1 MTNLEFGGI
10 YSPPHGNNVA
20 LEFVRYP
27 DTRPRPWRGATKS
40 ITVHSTPGVSVSA
53 SVITTWQQSATQ
65 SRRTIKQ
72 HCLAA
77 IHVAHI
83 TATVWQPGIPISR
96 HVVDHAQTASGL
108 ARTVSI
114 DWMLSQ
120 RIRAAMR
127 SHWKRA
133 WQVSASVLDALANAT
148 PVSLVVSAHWQP
160 SQRMAVIITD
170 RYQAQRMASRS
181 IVAMWQRARAVPH
194 VWPRPAT
201 PDIPVSPGTRIY
213 IPPVGSAV
221 ALNFEC
227 ALESHIGGVALSFR
241 ARQCTPRP
249 AILKVYLIMTDISL
263 VRLPDRVPVPISSV
277 QVRTD
282 ADSWCWDFSATV
294 TSRAALDLVRPDAGP
309 VAVEAS
315 INGHTFTAMVESWRE
330 SRSHGKSGYTITG
343 RSLSAELAAPYA
355 ATSSYTETAD
365 RTAHQL
371 ADAAML
377 NTGFTVDWSTVDWL
391 VTAGAYSY
399 RDASPMA
406 AIQQVAEAVGAI
418 VQTSRNTQHIAISPR
433 YPTSPWGW
441 AAATPVVVVTDD
453 LCRSLGTNWQTRPA
467 FDGVYVS
474 GTTQGVVALVKRTG
488 TAGANLAPMI
498 TDPLIT
504 HADAARER
512 GRNTLSAAGK
522 WSVTTIDFPLLPTGQ
537 APGLLAV
544 GDLIEVFDGYD
555 LYRAQVRSVGINA
568 QRGNG
573 SISVVQS
580 VEVERY
586 HG

>member
-10 YSPPHGNNVA
+10 YSPPRGNNVA

-27 DTRPRPWRGATKS
+27 DTRPRPWRGITRS
-40 ITVHSTPGVSVSA
+40 ISVHSTPAIGVAAATTS
-53 SVITTWQQSATQ
+53 TWQQSTTPL
-65 SRRTIKQ
+65 RYTIAL
-72 HCLAA
+72 HCQ
-77 IHVAHI
+77 VAHQLSHLI
-83 TATVWQPGIPISR
+83 ASAWQPGQPTGRAFIDHTQATAQASR
-96 HVVDHAQTASGL
+96 AI
-108 ARTVSI
+108 SI
-114 DWMLSQ
+114 DWMVAQ
-120 RIRAAMR
+120 RISAAAR
-127 SHWKRA
+127 SHWQRA
-133 WQVSASVLDALANAT
+133 SVISRSVLDMLANAVQ
-148 PVSLVVSAHWQP
+148 VSHVVTTHWQP
-160 SQRMAVIITD
+160 GQYMVAIITD
-170 RYQAQRMASRS
+170 RYQAQLLAARS
-181 IVAMWQRARAVPH
+181 ISAAWHRARAVPH
-194 VWPRPAT
+194 IWPRPAT
-201 PDIPVSPGTRIY
+201 PDQPVPPDSRIY

-227 ALESHIGGVALSFR
+227 ALEQHVGGVALSFR

-249 AILKVYLIMTDISL
+249 AILQVYLIMSDISL

-282 ADSWCWDFSATV
+282 ADAWCWDLSATV

-371 ADAAML
+371 ADAAVL
-377 NTGFTVDWSTVDWL
+377 NTGWTVDWSTVDWL

-433 YPTSPWGW
+433 YPTSPWDW
-441 AAATPVVVVTDD
+441 AAAMPVVVVTDD

-467 FDGVYVS
+467 YDGVYVS
-474 GTTQGVVALVKRTG
+474 GTNQGVIALVKRTG

-512 GRNTLSAAGK
+512 GRNILAAAGQ
-522 WSVTTIDFPLLPTGQ
+522 WSTTTIDLPLMPSGQ
-537 APGLLAV
+537 APGLLSV
-544 GDLIEVFDGYD
+544 GGLIEVYDGYE
-555 LYRAQVRSVGINA
+555 LYRAQVRGVGINA
-568 QRGNG
+568 RRGNG
-573 SISVVQS
+573 SISVIQS
-580 VEVERY
+580 IEVERY